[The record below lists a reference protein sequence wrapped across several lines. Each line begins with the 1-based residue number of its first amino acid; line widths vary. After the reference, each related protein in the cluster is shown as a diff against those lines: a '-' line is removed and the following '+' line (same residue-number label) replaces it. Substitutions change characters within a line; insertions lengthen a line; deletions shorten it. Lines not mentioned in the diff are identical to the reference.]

1 MPLAAEASP
10 ESGGAPPT
18 TEGEVVGEAVGEVVP
33 PLLLLLPVGVMEF
46 VAVGEPVPLPVGE
59 DFGVE
64 VPWEGEEEGVAVAL
78 GEAPKDKVLVEDRD
92 RPTLTEAV
100 GV

>member
-1 MPLAAEASP
+1 M
-10 ESGGAPPT
+10 
-18 TEGEVVGEAVGEVVP
+18 EV
-33 PLLLLLPVGVMEF
+33 M
-46 VAVGEPVPLPVGE
+46 
-59 DFGVE
+59 E

-78 GEAPKDKVLVEDRD
+78 GEAPKDKVLVEDGD

>member
-1 MPLAAEASP
+1 
-10 ESGGAPPT
+10 
-18 TEGEVVGEAVGEVVP
+18 
-33 PLLLLLPVGVMEF
+33 MEF
-46 VAVGEPVPLPVGE
+46 VAVGVGEPVVLPALPMGE
-59 DFGVE
+59 DFGVEVME

-78 GEAPKDKVLVEDRD
+78 GEAPKDKVLVEDGD